1 MFLWLFTGSA
11 KIMVLLKEM
20 KQNYLNRGVVEIN
33 KLMNKI
39 NAYLCSIFS
48 AVNFKLSCS
57 RLLST
62 IKLFQDLAE
71 FI

>member
-1 MFLWLFTGSA
+1 MTFYRLSKDNGFIERNETELFKPWSSRD
-11 KIMVLLKEM
+11 
-20 KQNYLNRGVVEIN
+20 KQLT
-33 KLMNKI
+33 KKI

-62 IKLFQDLAE
+62 IKLFQNLAV

>member
-1 MFLWLFTGSA
+1 MTFYRFSKDNGFIERNETELFKPWSSRD
-11 KIMVLLKEM
+11 
-20 KQNYLNRGVVEIN
+20 KQ
-33 KLMNKI
+33 LMNKI

>member
-1 MFLWLFTGSA
+1 MTFYRLSKDNGFIERNETELFKPWSSRD
-11 KIMVLLKEM
+11 
-20 KQNYLNRGVVEIN
+20 KQLT
-33 KLMNKI
+33 NKI

-62 IKLFQDLAE
+62 IKLFQNLAE